1 MIRRRFITCRA
12 FYLHLAVFSERDMT
26 ERDMRRVPV
35 PRLMS
40 RSAYLASS
48 GDCPLK
54 SQTFECG
61 CMNREPGSSHRS
73 ACCRDQPDRRSRRW
87 SVIV

>member
-12 FYLHLAVFSERDMT
+12 FYLHLAVFSERDMK
-26 ERDMRRVPV
+26 RVLAL
-35 PRLMS
+35 RLMS

-73 ACCRDQPDRRSRRW
+73 ACCRDQLDRRSRRW

>member
-1 MIRRRFITCRA
+1 MIRRRFITFRA
-12 FYLHLAVFSERDMT
+12 LYLHLAVFS